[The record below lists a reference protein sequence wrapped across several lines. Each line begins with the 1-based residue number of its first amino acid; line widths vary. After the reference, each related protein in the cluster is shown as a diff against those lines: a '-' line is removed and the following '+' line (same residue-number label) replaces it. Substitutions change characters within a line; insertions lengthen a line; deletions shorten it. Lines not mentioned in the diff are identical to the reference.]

1 MIYTRAH
8 DTFCDFFLLNSE
20 KSSKFAADMRQYTLL
35 FIFIIGMV
43 SGCHRSSKVEQYR
56 AQKRA
61 QDSVRLEEQVRSLAY
76 YEGQLETMGPKADSL
91 LAFFSYERNEK
102 YQDHGFYVVKNTWLR
117 AQDYRILVRDDGRE
131 ILTYRNGKRIEPV
144 ADPKF
149 KEAYR
154 QAEELQVTI
163 KDIKELEKRIYRTS
177 LEVQKHQK
185 RLQNE

>member
-1 MIYTRAH
+1 
-8 DTFCDFFLLNSE
+8 
-20 KSSKFAADMRQYTLL
+20 MRQYTL
-35 FIFIIGMV
+35 FIVLAIAMV
-43 SGCHRSSKVEQYR
+43 GCHRPSRVEQYR

-61 QDSVRLEEQVRSLAY
+61 QDSVRLEEQIRSLAF
-76 YEGQLETMGPKADSL
+76 YESQLEVMGPKADSL
-91 LAFFSYERNEK
+91 IALFSYERNEK

-117 AQDYRILVRDDGRE
+117 ARDYRILVRDDGRE
-131 ILTYRNGKRIEPV
+131 ILTYRNGKRIEPA

-149 KEAYR
+149 EEAYR

-177 LEVQKHQK
+177 LEVQKYQK

>member
-1 MIYTRAH
+1 M
-8 DTFCDFFLLNSE
+8 
-20 KSSKFAADMRQYTLL
+20 
-35 FIFIIGMV
+35 
-43 SGCHRSSKVEQYR
+43 
-56 AQKRA
+56 
-61 QDSVRLEEQVRSLAY
+61 RSLAY

-91 LAFFSYERNEK
+91 LALFSYERNEK

-117 AQDYRILVRDDGRE
+117 ARDYRILVRDDGRE

-149 KEAYR
+149 EEAYR

-177 LEVQKHQK
+177 LEVQKYQK

>member
-56 AQKRA
+56 AQKRV

-91 LAFFSYERNEK
+91 LALFSYERNEK
-102 YQDHGFYVVKNTWLR
+102 YQDHGFYVVQNAWVR
-117 AQDYRILVRDDGRE
+117 ARDYRILVRDDGKE
-131 ILTYRNGKRIEPV
+131 ILTYHNGKRMETIS
-144 ADPKF
+144 DPKF
-149 KEAYR
+149 EEAYR

-177 LEVQKHQK
+177 LEVQKYQK